1 MTTTPFPINPAL
13 TAVSLAYRNADL
25 IADQVCPR
33 VRVSGETFKY
43 LAYPEAEAYRV
54 TDSTVGRA
62 SRPNEISVTA
72 TEVTGDVVDR
82 ALMGIVPQRDIES
95 AANATGNY
103 DPRGALVTQL
113 TNEIALGREIRTAG
127 LIFGASNYP
136 AANKVAL
143 SGNDQWSAAH
153 ADSDPVADILSAMDA
168 ANGFGYNTLVLGR
181 QVAAA
186 LRRHSAI
193 GKALGGSA
201 GDGRLASLDEI
212 RDLFGLSKI
221 IVGRAVYQTT
231 KEGQTVSV
239 GNVWGKH
246 AALLYQPDN
255 ITGRGEPAFC
265 ATFQWGDRVAR
276 SAQKFD
282 AGLRGGEEI
291 IVGEAVKETVIASF
305 AGHLFTNA
313 IA

>member
-33 VRVSGETFKY
+33 VRVNGETFKY
-43 LAYPEAEAYRV
+43 LAYPESEAYRV

-82 ALMGIVPQRDIES
+82 ALVAIVPQRDIDS

-103 DPRGALVTQL
+103 DPRGAVVTQL
-113 TNEIALGREIRTAG
+113 TNEIALGREIRASG
-127 LIFGASNYP
+127 LIFGSANYP
-136 AANKVAL
+136 AANKTTL
-143 SGNDQWSAAH
+143 SGTSQWSDFDN
-153 ADSDPVADILSAMDA
+153 ADPAEAIMNAMDA

-181 QVAAA
+181 QVAST
-186 LRRHSAI
+186 LRRSPAI
-193 GKALGGSA
+193 SERLGGSA
-201 GDGRLASLDEI
+201 ASGRLATLDEI
-212 RDLFGLSKI
+212 RDLFGLSRI
-221 IVGRAVYQTT
+221 IIGKAVYQTS
-231 KEGQTVSV
+231 KEGQTVTV
-239 GNVWGKH
+239 GNIWGKH

-265 ATFQWGDRVAR
+265 ATFQWGDKVAR
-276 SAQKFD
+276 SAPKFD

-305 AGHLFTNA
+305 AGYLFTNA